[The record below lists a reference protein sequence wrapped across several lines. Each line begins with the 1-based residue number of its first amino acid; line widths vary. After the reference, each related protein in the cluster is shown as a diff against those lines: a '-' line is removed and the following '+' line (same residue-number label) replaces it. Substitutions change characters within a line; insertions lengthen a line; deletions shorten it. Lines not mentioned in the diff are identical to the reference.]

1 MINVSKQTYSLKA
14 LLQEKEKLLLHILN
28 PLFSLGIEPA
38 TEEWGKLL
46 FKELSWIAR
55 FGNEHDLLQSPLLKS
70 GANEKGTDECSAE
83 HSVLSQTRS
92 RKTGDMLL
100 TTVSPSQFP
109 WWHENKLHS
118 FIASKELGAA
128 LHKLPFLS
136 VAVKEDARRLFHWI
150 QRARHSSFHFLYKL
164 RGYIK
169 LPVS

>member
-1 MINVSKQTYSLKA
+1 MINVSKQTHSLKA

-55 FGNEHDLLQSPLLKS
+55 FGNEHDLLQFPLLKS
-70 GANEKGTDECSAE
+70 GANEKGMDECSAE
-83 HSVLSQTRS
+83 HPVLSQR

-100 TTVSPSQFP
+100 TTVCPSQFP
-109 WWHENKLHS
+109 WWNQNKLHS
-118 FIASKELGAA
+118 FIASKEPEAA

-150 QRARHSSFHFLYKL
+150 QRARHSNLHFLYKL

-169 LPVS
+169 LLVS